1 MTSSELLDAVRRM
14 LDLLGPDRPGASLPR
29 QLVDVLQAKAPTQ
42 RVVAESTGQAAAPKW
57 ASS

>member
-29 QLVDVLQAKAPTQ
+29 QLVDVLQALFPCDACCLYNLD
-42 RVVAESTGQAAAPKW
+42 S
-57 ASS
+57 